1 MKVKSLLFMFG
12 LATCLAGCQND
23 FVQELEKEEP
33 LKGGNE
39 IIFVGGENGKVLSRS
54 GKETVFEGGVAT
66 GAGLYHASQRP
77 PVTATANPGYVI
89 DKFHGGPVKGD
100 LYTYNHT
107 EHKKTASFKVDM
119 TLGDN
124 QFEVSFKKNMKQVTI
139 SAGTG
144 GTVTPSGT
152 IERQAEKAHSITATP
167 NSGYTFT
174 GWSVG
179 GTGIT
184 MGSTTAAN
192 TTFTLSPESSG
203 GTITANFQQN
213 ALIQINLNVSTRS
226 ESGGIG
232 ERNFITYSSN
242 ANLSVKYNFES
253 TVRRDDGSSDTNYWS
268 STYSSGQEIENY
280 YYYNDGYGNEERTRG
295 TLESITI
302 TYNGE
307 VVYTGSTL
315 PSDGYTSGK
324 YIIKR

>member
-107 EHKKTASFKVDM
+107 EHKKTATFDVDM
-119 TLGDN
+119 TPGDN

-179 GTGIT
+179 GTGVT

-203 GTITANFQQN
+203 GTITANFKQN
-213 ALIQINLNVSTRS
+213 APIVAKV
-226 ESGGIG
+226 
-232 ERNFITYSSN
+232 TYSAEYVQQGQMYNIYLVAKSN
-242 ANLSVKYNFES
+242 IPADKDYSFVK
-253 TVRRDDGSSDTNYWS
+253 TVYV
-268 STYSSGQEIENY
+268 ENSM
-280 YYYNDGYGNEERTRG
+280 GKVSQFVGKG
-295 TLESITI
+295 TLEKETS
-302 TYNGE
+302 
-307 VVYTGSTL
+307 VKRVLVYTQPTK
-315 PSDGYTSGK
+315 PV
-324 YIIKR
+324 RVWVE